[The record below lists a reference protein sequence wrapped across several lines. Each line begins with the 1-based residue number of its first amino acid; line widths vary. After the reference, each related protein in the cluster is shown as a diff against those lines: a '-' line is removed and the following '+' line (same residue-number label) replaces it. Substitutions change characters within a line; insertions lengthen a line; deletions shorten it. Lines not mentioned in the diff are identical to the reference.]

1 MNDLLQL
8 NRFRFHEL
16 KEKPTPEALEQWY
29 AQTYYQETPDT
40 GYEQVYSK
48 EEKKFIGNKIE
59 QKYLVLQS
67 LLARE
72 NCIGLKLLDVG
83 CGEGWGLKYFTERS
97 WKVLGLDYSEF
108 GCRHHNPDYLQYMM
122 AGDIYQNLGKL
133 INEGCQF
140 DCIWFDN
147 VLEHVLDPLAIL
159 CDLRELLSDGGVMM
173 IEVPNDCSPV
183 QRHLLKNCYITKP
196 YWVAPFE
203 HISYF
208 NKEGLLSIC
217 AEAGLVCCD
226 FMGDYPIDFS
236 LFNKLTNFAEAKET
250 GKSCHQQRI
259 AIENF
264 LHDISPHKT
273 NALYRALADMG
284 LGRQLIGFFRKK

>member
-1 MNDLLQL
+1 MSDLLQL
-8 NRFRFHEL
+8 NRFGFYEL
-16 KEKPTPEALEQWY
+16 KDKPTPEALEQWY

-40 GYEQVYSK
+40 GYEQIYSA
-48 EEKKFIGNKIE
+48 EEKKFIGNKIT
-59 QKYLVLQS
+59 QKYLVLQK
-67 LLARE
+67 LLATEDCNGMRF
-72 NCIGLKLLDVG
+72 LDVG
-83 CGEGWGLKYFTERS
+83 CGEGWGLKSFSEKS
-97 WKVLGLDYSEF
+97 WEVLGLDYSEF
-108 GCRHHNPDYLQYMM
+108 GCRHHNSDFLQYVM

-133 INEGCQF
+133 ISEDRKF

-159 CDLRELLSDGGVMM
+159 RDLRTLLSDRGVMM

-183 QRHLLKNCYITKP
+183 QQHLLENRYIANP
-196 YWVAPFE
+196 YWVAPIE

-217 AEAGLVCCD
+217 AEAGLSCCD

-236 LFNKLTNFAEAKET
+236 LFNRLTNFVEAKET
-250 GKSCHQQRI
+250 GKPCHQQRI

-284 LGRQLIGFFRKK
+284 LGRQLIGFFMKK

>member
-1 MNDLLQL
+1 MDDSLQL
-8 NRFRFHEL
+8 NRFGFYEL
-16 KEKPTPEALEQWY
+16 KDKPTPEALEQWY

-40 GYEQVYSK
+40 GYEQVYSA
-48 EEKKFIGNKIE
+48 EEKKFINNKIE

-67 LLARE
+67 LMAIE
-72 NCIGLKLLDVG
+72 NCNGLKLLDVG
-83 CGEGWGLKYFTERS
+83 CGEGWGLKYFTEKS

-108 GCRHHNPDYLQYMM
+108 GCRHHNPDYLPYVM

-133 INEGCQF
+133 IDEGRQF

-159 CDLRELLSDGGVMM
+159 LDLKKLLSDRGVMM
-173 IEVPNDCSPV
+173 IEVPNDCSV
-183 QRHLLKNCYITKP
+183 LQQHLLENHYISKP

-203 HISYF
+203 HVSYF
-208 NKEGLLSIC
+208 NKEGLLAIC
-217 AEAGLVCCD
+217 AEVGLVCKD

-236 LFNKLTNFAEAKET
+236 LFNKLTNFSEAKET
-250 GKSCHQQRI
+250 GKFCHQQRI

-264 LHDISPHKT
+264 LHDISPYKA
-273 NALYRALADMG
+273 NALYRSLADMG
-284 LGRQLIGFFRKK
+284 LGRQLIGFFMMK

>member
-1 MNDLLQL
+1 MDDLLQL
-8 NRFRFHEL
+8 NRFGFYEL

-40 GYEQVYSK
+40 GYEQAYSA
-48 EEKKFIGNKIE
+48 EEKMFINNKIE

-67 LLARE
+67 LMARE
-72 NCIGLKLLDVG
+72 NCNGLKLLDVG
-83 CGEGWGLKYFTERS
+83 CGEGWGLKHFAEKS

-108 GCRHHNPDYLQYMM
+108 GCRHHNPDYLPYVM

-133 INEGCQF
+133 IDEGRQF

-159 CDLRELLSDGGVMM
+159 LDLKKLLSDRGVMM
-173 IEVPNDCSPV
+173 IEVPNDCSAV
-183 QRHLLKNCYITKP
+183 QQHLLENHYISKP
-196 YWVAPFE
+196 YWIAPFE
-203 HISYF
+203 HVSYF
-208 NKEGLLSIC
+208 NKEGLLAIC
-217 AEAGLVCCD
+217 AGAGLVCKD

-236 LFNKLTNFAEAKET
+236 LFNKLTNFSEAKQT

-264 LHDISPHKT
+264 LHNISPYKT

-284 LGRQLIGFFRKK
+284 LGRQLIGFFTKK